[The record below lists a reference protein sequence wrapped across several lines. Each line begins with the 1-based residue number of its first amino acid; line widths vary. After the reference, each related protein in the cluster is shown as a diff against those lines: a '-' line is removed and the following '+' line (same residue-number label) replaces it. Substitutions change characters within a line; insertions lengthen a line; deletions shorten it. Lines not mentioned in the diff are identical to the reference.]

1 MNQVYKKM
9 YNSGWLVHPRNLYLK
24 VMFSNLSSVTT
35 KLSILPRTAFPSDF
49 KADWI
54 SLFILLF
61 C

>member
-1 MNQVYKKM
+1 MEEPGLQKDVQFWVAGTPEKLN
-9 YNSGWLVHPRNLYLK
+9 LK
-24 VMFSNLSSVTT
+24 VMFSSLSSVTT

-54 SLFILLF
+54 SLFILF